1 MRIEEALL
9 TYLTSEVGITSV
21 VSKRIY
27 AFHAPANVTFP
38 FITYQRISTARVL
51 THDLTDKT
59 LSSPR
64 IQFDI
69 YSKTYKSG
77 LTVLDALRSA
87 MQGYQGKMSTMKV
100 QAVLPALEQHLDMP
114 DTDYYRITVDYLISH
129 TEE

>member
-1 MRIEEALL
+1 MRIEQALV
-9 TYLTSEVGITSV
+9 TYLTANIGVKALID
-21 VSKRIY
+21 KRLY

-38 FITYQRISTARVL
+38 FVTYQRVSTARVL
-51 THDLTDKT
+51 THDLSDTT

-69 YSKTYKSG
+69 YAKTYVSA
-77 LTVLDALRSA
+77 LSVLDALRSA
-87 MQGYQGKMSTMKV
+87 LQGYQGTMSTVNV

-114 DTDYYRITVDYLISH
+114 DMDYYRVTVDYLISH